1 MKKSLKPGTMVY
13 PIPAVMVSC
22 GAVAEEYNIMTAAWT
37 GTICSEPPMCYVSI
51 RPERH
56 SYDITKRT
64 GEFVINLTT
73 VALAEATDWCGV
85 RSGRDFDKFAH
96 CGLTAERSAVVAA
109 PSIGEAPVS
118 VECRVRQIM
127 PLGSHDMFIADV
139 VNVAVDESLIDA
151 QSGKLDLQRAG
162 LLCYSHGEYFAV
174 GDLVGTFGYSVKGST
189 KRKELRRGSLKK

>member
-1 MKKSLKPGTMVY
+1 MIY

-22 GAVAEEYNIMTAAWT
+22 GATVDEYNIMTASWT

-56 SYDITKRT
+56 SYDIVKRT

-73 VALAEATDWCGV
+73 VALAKVTDWCGV

-96 CGLTAERSAVVAA
+96 CALTPERSAVVVA

-118 VECRVRQIM
+118 IECRVRQIV
-127 PLGSHDMFIADV
+127 PLGSHDMFVADV

-151 QSGKLDLQRAG
+151 ETGKLDLHRAG
-162 LLCYSHGEYFAV
+162 LLCYSHGEYFRM
-174 GDLVGTFGYSVKGST
+174 GELVGTFGYSVKGST
-189 KRKELRRGSLKK
+189 IRKEKRTGKLE

>member
-1 MKKSLKPGTMVY
+1 MKKSLKPGTMIY

-22 GAVAEEYNIMTAAWT
+22 GAVADEYNIMTAAWT

-56 SYDITKRT
+56 SYDIVKRT

-73 VALAEATDWCGV
+73 VALAKVTDWCGV

-96 CGLTAERSAVVAA
+96 CGLTPEKSAVVSA

-118 VECRVRQIM
+118 IECRVRQIV
-127 PLGSHDMFIADV
+127 PLGSHDMFVADV

-151 QSGKLDLQRAG
+151 ETGKLDLQRAG
-162 LLCYSHGEYFAV
+162 LLCYSHGEYFRM
-174 GDLVGTFGYSVKGST
+174 GELVGTFGYSVKGST
-189 KRKELRRGSLKK
+189 IRKEKKSGKLE

>member
-1 MKKSLKPGTMVY
+1 MKKNLKPGTMIY

-22 GAVAEEYNIMTAAWT
+22 GAVADEYNIMTAAWT

-56 SYDITKRT
+56 SYDIVKRT
-64 GEFVINLTT
+64 SEFVINLTT
-73 VALAEATDWCGV
+73 VALAKVTDWCGV

-96 CGLTAERSAVVAA
+96 CGLTPEKSAVVSA

-118 VECRVRQIM
+118 IECRVRQIV
-127 PLGSHDMFIADV
+127 PLGSHDMFVADV

-151 QSGKLDLQRAG
+151 ETGKLDLQRAG
-162 LLCYSHGEYFAV
+162 LLCYSHGEYFRM
-174 GDLVGTFGYSVKGST
+174 GELVGTFGYSVKGST
-189 KRKELRRGSLKK
+189 IRKEKKSGKLE